1 MSLFEDPRYVYR
13 DTFFVLFRE
22 ENRPTAD
29 QVQRALG
36 ELGNR
41 YTISDCRL
49 DNGNLESITV
59 VSPYDFSAMDITYVV
74 GEEVQGQV
82 KELLQ
87 QFKAITLMG
96 DDAKKLQ
103 QLSKAN
109 ARFDIFHFE
118 RMNQED
124 DDDDQ
129 QLDPGGLLLVL
140 ERLAELVKGVGLD
153 PQSLSLM

>member
-13 DTFFVLFRE
+13 DTFFVLFQD

-29 QVQRALG
+29 QVKRALG
-36 ELGNR
+36 DLGNR

-49 DNGNLESITV
+49 VAENLESITV
-59 VSPYDFSAMDITYVV
+59 VSPYDFSAMDITYVA
-74 GEEVQGQV
+74 GDEVLGQV
-82 KELLQ
+82 KELMQ

-118 RMNQED
+118 KLNQDE
-124 DDDDQ
+124 DDDQ
-129 QLDPGGLLLVL
+129 QLDPGGLLLVV
-140 ERLAELVKGVGLD
+140 ERLADLVKGVGLD

>member
-13 DTFFVLFRE
+13 DTFFVLFRD
-22 ENRPTAD
+22 ENRPTAE
-29 QVQRALG
+29 QVKRTLA

-41 YTISDCRL
+41 YTISDCRH
-49 DNGNLESITV
+49 DAGSLESVTV
-59 VSPYDFSAMDITYVV
+59 VSPYDFSAMDITYVA
-74 GEEVQGQV
+74 GEEVSGQV

-87 QFKAITLMG
+87 QFKTITLMG
-96 DDAKKLQ
+96 DDTKKLQ

-118 RMNQED
+118 QLNQEE
-124 DDDDQ
+124 DDDQ
-129 QLDPGGLLLVL
+129 QLDPGGLLLVI
-140 ERLAELVKGVGLD
+140 ERLAHLVKGVGLD